1 MSAVSPRGTPSD
13 GTQSMRSRSRC
24 IVDEPLTRDY
34 DHCQP
39 ADHNRNSA
47 GIGLG
52 QAPGSQEAEV
62 LTAYSPLPD
71 TFAITEHLVG
81 LGTASSGDL
90 CPWDDESLWPNLDR
104 TTLEIAARTFRKYL
118 RP

>member
-1 MSAVSPRGTPSD
+1 
-13 GTQSMRSRSRC
+13 MRSRSRC

-34 DHCQP
+34 DHCQL

-62 LTAYSPLPD
+62 LTAYGSLPD
-71 TFAITEHLVG
+71 TFAITERLVG

-90 CPWDDESLWPNLDR
+90 CPWDDESLWPHLDR
-104 TTLEIAARTFRKYL
+104 RTLEIAARTFRKYL